1 MRVTGI
7 IQARLG
13 SFRLPKKM
21 LMDLNGSTLIEW
33 VIRRAQKSKLIDSI
47 LVVIPNTKENDKLND
62 YIQSL
67 GITVFRGSEDDVL
80 GRFYESCVNH
90 SVDTILRICGD
101 NPFVCPK
108 ELDRLISFY
117 FSNDCDYAY
126 NHIPKNNRYPD
137 GFGAEICSFLT
148 LEKIHINASKAD
160 HREHIF
166 NFIWDN
172 QRDFN
177 IKTFDPPKSIAY
189 PSLKFDVDTKG
200 DLEKL
205 RKKNYEI
212 SMHAN
217 EIVNLT
223 IK

>member
-1 MRVTGI
+1 MSVTAI
-7 IQARLG
+7 IQARMG
-13 SFRLPKKM
+13 SARFPKKM
-21 LMDLNGSTLIEW
+21 LFDFNGSNLIKW
-33 VIRRAQKSKLIDSI
+33 VIRRTQKSKLIDNI
-47 LVVIPNTKENDKLND
+47 LTAIPDTKENDKLNE

-67 GITVFRGSEDDVL
+67 GITVFRGSENDVL
-80 GRFYESCVNH
+80 SRFYESCVNH
-90 SVDTILRICGD
+90 SVDTIVRICGD
-101 NPFVCPK
+101 NPLICPK

-117 FSNDCDYAY
+117 LSNDCDYAY

-148 LEKIHINASKAD
+148 LEKIHFSALKAY

-189 PSLKFDVDTKG
+189 PSLKFDVDTKA

-212 SMHAN
+212 SMYAN